1 LQAVV
6 VVLQAVVVQVDCC
19 ILHLNHLLSQ
29 AVARLLS
36 LAQVEQEAQ
45 LQREQVER
53 LTETQQP
60 SQV

>member
-1 LQAVV
+1 
-6 VVLQAVVVQVDCC
+6 VVVQVDCC

-29 AVARLLS
+29 AVERLLS

-53 LTETQQP
+53 VTETQQP